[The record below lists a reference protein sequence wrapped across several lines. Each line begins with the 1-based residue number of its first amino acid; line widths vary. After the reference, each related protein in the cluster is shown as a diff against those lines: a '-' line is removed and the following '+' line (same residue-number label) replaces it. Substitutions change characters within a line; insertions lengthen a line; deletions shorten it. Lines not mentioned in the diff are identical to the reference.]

1 MELKDG
7 ENTIERGRK
16 CHLKIF
22 KGGLWTFG
30 HKGPIRSGLKV
41 T

>member
-7 ENTIERGRK
+7 ENTIERERK

-22 KGGLWTFG
+22 KDGLWKFG
-30 HKGPIRSGLKV
+30 LKGPIRSGLKV